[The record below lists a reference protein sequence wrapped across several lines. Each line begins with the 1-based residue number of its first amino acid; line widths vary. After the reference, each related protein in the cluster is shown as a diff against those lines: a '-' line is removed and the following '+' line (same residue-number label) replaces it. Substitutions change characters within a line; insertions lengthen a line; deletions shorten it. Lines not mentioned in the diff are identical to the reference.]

1 MMNHFKFLSVSIL
14 FLLFSNLVFAA
25 VPSDNEKLIEELT
38 GKNSK
43 AKIFKNSDSVI
54 SLSEQYLKS
63 GRTALKQKDYILA
76 LKFFN
81 TIIQK
86 FPKSAEVQQAYL
98 HKSKLY
104 SMMGLPDQAELN
116 YKLAE
121 KTKKQI
127 IIK

>member
-1 MMNHFKFLSVSIL
+1 MVNHFKVFNVSV
-14 FLLFSNLVFAA
+14 FFFLFSNLAFGA
-25 VPSDNEKLIEELT
+25 VVSEKEKLIEELT
-38 GKNSK
+38 GKSTKSK
-43 AKIFKNSDSVI
+43 FSSTADSVS

-63 GRTALKQKDYILA
+63 GRAALKQKDYILA

-104 SMMGLPDQAELN
+104 SMMGLPEQAELN
-116 YKLAE
+116 FKLAE

-127 IIK
+127 IK